1 VTGLQGMSF
10 MFCMG
15 DLDMWDWLTLPR
27 IVVFSLLVVAREALA
42 IIKGAR
48 EV

>member
-1 VTGLQGMSF
+1 
-10 MFCMG
+10 
-15 DLDMWDWLTLPR
+15 MWDWLTLPR

-48 EV
+48 EIQRQLSRFEDRLIVF